1 MNQQY
6 GQYPYNQPNL
16 NNSQMNINMSSSN
29 MKNHQL
35 SSTQM
40 NMGNYDKP
48 MPMPNNDLSNSCPNP
63 AS

>member
-1 MNQQY
+1 
-6 GQYPYNQPNL
+6 
-16 NNSQMNINMSSSN
+16 MNINMSSSN